1 MAVTAETG
9 HVEVGRG
16 SGPELPLSVL
26 RFWPVGALAGV
37 RYLAEGLMNRNW
49 QVTTSTGVFFVKQF
63 LDIDRAQIGFQQEVT
78 SRLAASGLPVP
89 AAMATADGARLVC
102 TTQGRFAVYP
112 WITGRHRTGLELTEG
127 QCGELGELLGR
138 VHQAL
143 GDLLPPAQGVAW
155 KPAADPTSAQEL
167 IETLLRRLPPPRSR
181 DAFDEL
187 AARALVE
194 RRTMLVEL
202 ADRQPPAGRPRA
214 GGHLHGDFHALN
226 LLYDDAGTVV
236 AILDWDRLS
245 TGPLAAEV
253 VRAATLLFGFGDE
266 RGLDLDR
273 AGRFVAGYRQVFPLP
288 VEDLAEAVWRLWW
301 ERLHDFWML
310 EWRYLRGDQSCD
322 HLFPGAAALVVWWT
336 QNYEQVLT
344 ALARG

>member
-1 MAVTAETG
+1 MTADTG
-9 HVEVGRG
+9 RSEASRR
-16 SGPELPLSVL
+16 SGPGLPLSVS
-26 RFWPVGALAGV
+26 RFWPIGAPTGV

-78 SRLAASGLPVP
+78 GRLAASGLPVP
-89 AAMATADGARLVC
+89 AAMATVDGARLVC
-102 TTQGRFAVYP
+102 TEEGRFAVYP
-112 WITGRHRTGLELTEG
+112 WIAGRHRTGLELTAG

-155 KPAADPTSAQEL
+155 KPVADPASAQEL
-167 IETLLRRLPPPRSR
+167 IETLLGRLPPPRSR

-187 AARALVE
+187 AARVLVE
-194 RRTMLVEL
+194 RRAMLVEL
-202 ADRQPPAGRPRA
+202 ADRQPPDGRPRA
-214 GGHLHGDFHALN
+214 GGHVHGDFHALN

-236 AILDWDRLS
+236 AILDWDRL
-245 TGPLAAEV
+245 TAGPLAAEV

-273 AGRFVAGYRQVFPLP
+273 AGRFVAGYQQVFPLP
-288 VEDLAEAVWRLWW
+288 AEDLAGAVWRLWW

-336 QNYEQVLT
+336 RHYDQVLT